1 MGNEAEKIICIRI
14 RKERVSREDR
24 DIICVMGRKVRRAP
38 WEKLIAGHIDL
49 YNQSPC
55 SYRNPIFINKISEAS
70 FRLSALAEI
79 TKDESLANLF
89 AFVADE
95 LQEEKPSIARKL
107 LIRFAEIALNRAKGN
122 TPQVWPAQRA
132 A

>member
-1 MGNEAEKIICIRI
+1 MGNEADKIIPI

-24 DIICVMGRKVRRAP
+24 DIIFVMGRKVRRVA
-38 WEKLIAGHIDL
+38 WDGFVAGHIDP
-49 YNQSPC
+49 YDQPDS
-55 SYRNPIFINKISEAS
+55 SHRNPIFINKVSKAS

-95 LQEEKPSIARKL
+95 LQEEKPCIARQI
-107 LIRFAEIALNRAKGN
+107 LIRFAKIALARTESNW
-122 TPQVWPAQRA
+122 PQVWPDQLA

>member
-1 MGNEAEKIICIRI
+1 
-14 RKERVSREDR
+14 
-24 DIICVMGRKVRRAP
+24 MGRKVRRAA
-38 WEKLIAGHIDL
+38 WDGFVAGHIDL
-49 YNQSPC
+49 YEQPDS
-55 SYRNPIFINKISEAS
+55 SHRNPIFINKVSEAS

-95 LQEEKPSIARKL
+95 LQEEKPIIARKL
-107 LIRFAEIALNRAKGN
+107 LIRFANIALARAESN
-122 TPQVWPAQRA
+122 WRQVWPTLLA